1 MSDLSE
7 TERITIEHLL
17 DMGGGYVL
25 NFFDRTFRDF
35 ILEKVKIDIDDEK
48 YSENGRSKAKRL
60 RVFWKLESN
69 YIVGKLLESFLDY
82 WKVQKLI
89 NILIKDISEKVFEE
103 CVKISQRLID
113 GSGDLDKDVNVSAH
127 FEEIQEQLIEQIES
141 ARFLIW
147 VAVAWFTDK
156 QIFRNLVA
164 KKNQGVNVQLIIIDD
179 EINKNSGINYENEF
193 ETYRIPAFGKYNNI
207 MHNKFCI
214 VDLRTVIN
222 GSYNWTN
229 KAQFHHES
237 ITVVQGRENA
247 EKFAEEFIKLK
258 LINPS

>member
-1 MSDLSE
+1 M
-7 TERITIEHLL
+7 
-17 DMGGGYVL
+17 
-25 NFFDRTFRDF
+25 
-35 ILEKVKIDIDDEK
+35 
-48 YSENGRSKAKRL
+48 
-60 RVFWKLESN
+60 
-69 YIVGKLLESFLDY
+69 
-82 WKVQKLI
+82 
-89 NILIKDISEKVFEE
+89 
-103 CVKISQRLID
+103 D
-113 GSGDLDKDVNVSAH
+113 GAGDLEEDINVAAH
-127 FEEIQEQLIEQIES
+127 FEEIQEQIIEQIES

-147 VAVAWFTDK
+147 IAVAWFTDK

-179 EINKNSGINYENEF
+179 ETNKNSGINYENEF

-229 KAQFHHES
+229 KAQFHRES

-247 EKFAEEFIKLK
+247 EKFAGEFIKLK